1 MPTIQLSKWQTK
13 VWDDPTRYIVI
24 NCGRRAGKSF
34 LVAPRMLQ
42 YATEHPK
49 STVWYVAPNYK
60 QAESIMWSML
70 WDVIPQHAVAK
81 KNETKLSIT
90 LKNGSQIQLKGAED
104 PDSLRGNRI
113 DFCVFDECAFIS
125 KWDDVW
131 KVIRPT
137 LVDSKAHVW
146 FISTPNGFNHFKDM
160 AEKTETDWRYY
171 HYTSYDNPF
180 IDPQELDEAKSEMD
194 EDSFAQEF
202 MGEFRKMSG
211 LIFKTFNRD
220 VHMVD
225 IPSIEGFTVFRSLDF
240 GFGHNAALGY
250 FAVNPDH
257 TAIYL
262 YDGLSRPGLDT
273 DQLAGNVKLKDGN
286 KHITGAWADSAQP
299 QIIEDL
305 KLKGV
310 FFDPVEKG
318 ADSVLKGITNVAEL
332 LKIRADTGKPTL
344 MISKSLPWVADEFEQ
359 YRWVQ
364 NKNENSAQREMPLK
378 RDDDAMDMIRYFAMS
393 YGKRKNPVQPYKP
406 KAMLERKYSMH
417 RGVVR

>member
-49 STVWYVAPNYK
+49 SVIWYVAPNYK

-70 WDVIPQHAVAK
+70 REVVPTHAIAK

-90 LKNGSQIQLKGAED
+90 LTNGSQILLKGAED

-113 DFCVFDECAFIS
+113 DFCVFDECAFIT

-137 LVDSKAHVW
+137 LVDSKANVW

-160 AEKTETDWRYY
+160 AERTDPDWKYY
-171 HYTSYDNPF
+171 HYTSYDNPY
-180 IDPQELDEAKSEMD
+180 IDPKELDAARLEMN
-194 EDSFAQEF
+194 EDSFEQEF
-202 MGEFRKMSG
+202 MGEFRKMQG
-211 LIFKTFNRD
+211 LIYKSFNRD
-220 VHMVD
+220 THLVD
-225 IPSIEGFTVFRSLDF
+225 LPSNLSQFTHFRSLDF

-250 FAVNPDH
+250 FAVSSDS
-257 TAIYL
+257 TAIYM
-262 YDGLSRPGLDT
+262 YDGLYRNQLDT
-273 DQLAGNVKLKDGN
+273 DQLADTIRVKDSGKYISN
-286 KHITGAWADSAQP
+286 AWADSAQP
-299 QIIEDL
+299 QIIKDL
-305 KLKGV
+305 QLKGIH
-310 FFDPVEKG
+310 FNPVEKG
-318 ADSVLKGITNVAEL
+318 PDSVIKGITNVASL
-332 LKIRADTGKPTL
+332 LKVRADTGKPTL
-344 MISKSLPWVADEFEQ
+344 MFAKHLTWVADEFEQ

-364 NKNENSAQREMPLK
+364 NKNENSAQREVPLK
-378 RDDDAMDMIRYFAMS
+378 RDDDAMDMIRYFATS
-393 YGKRKNPVQPYKP
+393 YMKP
-406 KAMLERKYSMH
+406 LDDDGEPATSGNILSIYRRH
-417 RGVVR
+417 